1 MIKMKKS
8 LLFLLCFSLFTYSV
22 VAQENEPENTI
33 SSLPE
38 GAGMMI
44 SQLKAQLKTQLKS
57 QLETQLVTEL
67 QSKSEKELNLAID
80 SMLLELDDVI
90 EQANNNSTDS
100 LALIKSFMKN
110 FNFSVN
116 EQVPD
121 GGELFEMDELLKFHD
136 TFYAEIVLMR
146 DNLKSIRKIRNK
158 DKKIQQ
164 LSGTVQNFFNESGF
178 WDLMEMM
185 IDKAM
190 SFTPNFSGRESD

>member
-1 MIKMKKS
+1 MKKS
-8 LLFLLCFSLFTYSV
+8 LLFLLCFSLFTYGV
-22 VAQENEPENTI
+22 VAQENEPENTNPPI
-33 SSLPE
+33 SLD
-38 GAGMMI
+38 AGMMI
-44 SQLKAQLKTQLKS
+44 SQLKDQLKTQLKS

-67 QSKSEKELNLAID
+67 QSKSKKELNLAID

-116 EQVPD
+116 EQMPD

-136 TFYAEIVLMR
+136 TFYAEMVQMR
-146 DNLKSIRKIRNK
+146 GELKSVRRIKNK
-158 DKKIQQ
+158 DKKAQQ
-164 LSGTVQNFFNESGF
+164 LSDTILNFFNESGF

-185 IDKAM
+185 IEKTI
-190 SFTPNFSGRESD
+190 SFTPNFSGKESD

>member
-1 MIKMKKS
+1 MQKS
-8 LLFLLCFSLFTYSV
+8 QLFLLCFCLFSYGV

-33 SSLPE
+33 PPLPE

-57 QLETQLVTEL
+57 QLETQLVKEL
-67 QSKSEKELNLAID
+67 QSKSKKELNLAID

-90 EQANNNSTDS
+90 EQANHNPTDS
-100 LALIKSFMKN
+100 LALINSFMKN

-121 GGELFEMDELLKFHD
+121 SGELFEMEELMKFHD
-136 TFYAEIVLMR
+136 TFYEEIVLMR
-146 DNLKSIRKIRNK
+146 NNLKSIRKIRNK

-164 LSGTVQNFFNESGF
+164 LSATVQNFFNESGF

-185 IDKAM
+185 IEKTM
-190 SFTPNFSGRESD
+190 SFPPNFSGKESD

>member
-1 MIKMKKS
+1 MQKI
-8 LLFLLCFSLFTYSV
+8 LLFLLCFSLFTFGV
-22 VAQENEPENTI
+22 VAQENVPDDTNPPF
-33 SSLPE
+33 PE
-38 GAGMMI
+38 GAEMMI
-44 SQLKAQLKTQLKS
+44 TQLKAQLKTQLKS
-57 QLETQLVTEL
+57 QLETQLVAQL
-67 QSKSEKELNLAID
+67 QSKSKKELNLAID

-90 EQANNNSTDS
+90 AQADNNTTDS

-146 DNLKSIRKIRNK
+146 NNLKSIRKIRNK

-164 LSGTVQNFFNESGF
+164 LSATVQNFFNESGF

-185 IDKAM
+185 IEKTM
-190 SFTPNFSGRESD
+190 SFTPNFTGKESD

>member
-1 MIKMKKS
+1 MKKS

-57 QLETQLVTEL
+57 QLETQLVKEL
-67 QSKSEKELNLAID
+67 QSKSKKELNLAID

>member
-1 MIKMKKS
+1 MKKS

>member
-1 MIKMKKS
+1 MQKS
-8 LLFLLCFSLFTYSV
+8 LLFLLCFCLFSYGV
-22 VAQENEPENTI
+22 VAQENEPENSI
-33 SSLPE
+33 PPLPE

-57 QLETQLVTEL
+57 QLETQLVKEL
-67 QSKSEKELNLAID
+67 QSKSKKELNLAID

-90 EQANNNSTDS
+90 EQANHNPTDS
-100 LALIKSFMKN
+100 LALINSFMKN

-121 GGELFEMDELLKFHD
+121 SGELFEMEELMKFHD
-136 TFYAEIVLMR
+136 TFYEEIVLMR
-146 DNLKSIRKIRNK
+146 NNLKSIRKIRNK

-164 LSGTVQNFFNESGF
+164 LSATVQNFFNESGF

-185 IDKAM
+185 IEKTM
-190 SFTPNFSGRESD
+190 SFTPNFSGKESD